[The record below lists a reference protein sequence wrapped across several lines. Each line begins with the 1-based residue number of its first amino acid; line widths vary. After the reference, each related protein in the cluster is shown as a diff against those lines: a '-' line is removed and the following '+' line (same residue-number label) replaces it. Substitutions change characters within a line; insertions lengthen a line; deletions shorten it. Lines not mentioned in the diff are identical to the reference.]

1 MVLVDI
7 YGVWYTHH
15 LELIGFLYFD
25 IDFFFFFLVFFHYFY
40 SRRFKHVFSSTVWN
54 KTLGKVLHL
63 TLLWKE
69 KKSTLGTKNEKTL
82 LSLLLLLLP
91 KLPSTSSD
99 LQNNTRNIFAI
110 WTDNYPI
117 NNHLIKKGQHQDTLL
132 DLPNLH
138 LCWTLGLC
146 FIKCEIHWLQVY
158 NYCVLN
164 YDMET
169 IDSKFY
175 SEFQNRGE

>member
-1 MVLVDI
+1 MVFDTRITWSWLAFCI
-7 YGVWYTHH
+7 LT
-15 LELIGFLYFD
+15 LI
-25 IDFFFFFLVFFHYFY
+25 FFFFFLVFFHYFY
-40 SRRFKHVFSSTVWN
+40 SRRFKHVFSRTLWN
-54 KTLGKVLHL
+54 KALGKVLHL

-138 LCWTLGLC
+138 
-146 FIKCEIHWLQVY
+146 
-158 NYCVLN
+158 CVR
-164 YDMET
+164 YADYKFT
-169 IDSKFY
+169 IIVFWIMTWKP
-175 SEFQNRGE
+175 